1 VAVVGSSGCEGR
13 PIVESVRFEAFR
25 LCELLLEGVDF
36 GPILERG
43 FLLFR
48 EVKPLRSY
56 FTYILLALN
65 SVLLNIY
72 IKSNYC

>member
-1 VAVVGSSGCEGR
+1 VAVVGSPGCERR
-13 PIVESVRFEAFR
+13 PIVESVRFEAFS
-25 LCELLLEGVDF
+25 LFELLFESVDF

-56 FTYILLALN
+56 FTYSLLALN
-65 SVLLNIY
+65 SVHLRLE
-72 IKSNYC
+72 KE